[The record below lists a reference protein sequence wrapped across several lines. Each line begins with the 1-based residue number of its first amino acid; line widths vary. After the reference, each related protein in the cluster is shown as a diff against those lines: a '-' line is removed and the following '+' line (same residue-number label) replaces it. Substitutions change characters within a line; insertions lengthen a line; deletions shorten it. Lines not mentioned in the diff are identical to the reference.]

1 MTNTARDLYE
11 NYSDLLKKL
20 GSLASTVS
28 TIYHAMEYERV
39 SQQILDTYVTIYDA
53 INGILRS
60 VSKEQAS
67 ITQFIAKK
75 EKSTGRISLPVLHYF
90 YDVPQSVYLF
100 IIQSLSIQWWR

>member
-1 MTNTARDLYE
+1 MTNTDRDLYE

-28 TIYHAMEYERV
+28 TIYHAMEYERE
-39 SQQILDTYVTIYDA
+39 SPQILDTYVTIYDA

-67 ITQFIAKK
+67 ITRFTAEK
-75 EKSTGRISLPVLHYF
+75 EKSTGKN
-90 YDVPQSVYLF
+90 
-100 IIQSLSIQWWR
+100 